1 MIRLW
6 RGWVARCA
14 VREDPIALALVR
26 VLLSA
31 VVVWELTIVGW
42 LGLPSLLWAPIEAG
56 GVVDLARLTRVPSV
70 ARLFPLEH
78 AAAWG
83 QPLAWTL
90 YFGALSSA
98 LAFGAGWSTR
108 LSGLTFV
115 LIYAQTE
122 LLNDTADR
130 AIDRLIRI
138 VVLVL
143 VFSASGSRL
152 SIDAWRRTGSPL
164 GSGATAPAW
173 PRYFLVFQLTVVY
186 VVAGLEK
193 FAVAWFPWGGSSALY
208 QILQDPMMAR
218 FDFSGLAH
226 PAVYPITQIATSSSH
241 LWEWTFWMVPLAL
254 YFQATRHRP
263 GRLRAACNALDV
275 RMIYVVFGVAFHLAL
290 VLTLRLGIF
299 PTAILAIYPVFFHP
313 KALLAIGRRLPRRV
327 TPGGEGRSG
336 G

>member
-1 MIRLW
+1 MIGLW
-6 RGWVARCA
+6 RGWVGRCA
-14 VREDPIALALVR
+14 AREDPIALALVR

-31 VVVWELTIVGW
+31 VVVWELAVVGL

-56 GVVDLARLTRVPSV
+56 GVVDLDRLTRGLSV
-70 ARLFPLEH
+70 ARLLPLEH
-78 AAAWG
+78 AAQWG

-90 YFGALSSA
+90 YFGALGSA
-98 LAFGAGWSTR
+98 LAFGAGLFTR
-108 LSGLTFV
+108 LSGLSFV

-164 GSGATAPAW
+164 GNGAIAPAW
-173 PRYFLVFQLTVVY
+173 PRYFLVFQLTIVY
-186 VVAGLEK
+186 FFAGLEK

-218 FDFSGLAH
+218 YDFAWLAH
-226 PAVYPITQIATSSSH
+226 PAVYPITQVATSSSH
-241 LWEWTFWMVPLAL
+241 LWEWTFWMLPIAL
-254 YFQATRHRP
+254 YFQTTRHRP

-275 RMIYVVFGVAFHLAL
+275 RTIYVVFGIAFHVGL
-290 VLTLRLGIF
+290 VFTLRLGIF
-299 PTAILAIYPVFFHP
+299 PAAMLAIYPVFFHP
-313 KALLAIGRRLPRRV
+313 NALLAAGRRLRRRV
-327 TPGGEGRSG
+327 ARGGEGRSG